1 MIEEKVNIRKEYK
14 MALKKSDKLAVHAN
28 RFRKSKFLLLFT
40 VLEKNEST
48 SEGED
53 GEEDHSII
61 GSMDNTA
68 RKNIMTLCHNAI
80 RSKKIGPRSKSSFN
94 APEKMDQVIIDISEL
109 RKHKNPNWLAQYYR
123 MK

>member
-1 MIEEKVNIRKEYK
+1 M
-14 MALKKSDKLAVHAN
+14 AVHAN

-61 GSMDNTA
+61 GSMDNTV

-109 RKHKNPNWLAQYYR
+109 RKYENPNWLAQYNQ